1 MVQDN
6 NIKMYST
13 HNEGKS
19 IVAERFTRTLKNKIY
34 KFMTSISKNVYF
46 EKLHDIIDKF
56 NNTYHSTMKM
66 KSTDVKSSTY
76 IDLNVEKMM
85 KILNLKFVI
94 MQQYQNTKTFLKKA
108 TLQIG
113 LKKFG
118 GVFQEKELERTNQTE
133 FRVEKVMK
141 RKSNKVYVKWKDYD
155 LTVEE
160 CMI

>member
-1 MVQDN
+1 
-6 NIKMYST
+6 MYST

-66 KSTDVKSSTY
+66 KSTDVKSNTY

-94 MQQYQNTKTFLKKA
+94 M
-108 TLQIG
+108 
-113 LKKFG
+113 
-118 GVFQEKELERTNQTE
+118 
-133 FRVEKVMK
+133 
-141 RKSNKVYVKWKDYD
+141 
-155 LTVEE
+155 
-160 CMI
+160 

>member
-1 MVQDN
+1 
-6 NIKMYST
+6 MYST

-56 NNTYHSTMKM
+56 NNTYHSAMKM

-94 MQQYQNTKTFLKKA
+94 M
-108 TLQIG
+108 
-113 LKKFG
+113 
-118 GVFQEKELERTNQTE
+118 
-133 FRVEKVMK
+133 
-141 RKSNKVYVKWKDYD
+141 
-155 LTVEE
+155 
-160 CMI
+160 

>member
-1 MVQDN
+1 MC
-6 NIKMYST
+6 ST
-13 HNEGKS
+13 HNEEKS

-94 MQQYQNTKTFLKKA
+94 M
-108 TLQIG
+108 
-113 LKKFG
+113 
-118 GVFQEKELERTNQTE
+118 
-133 FRVEKVMK
+133 
-141 RKSNKVYVKWKDYD
+141 
-155 LTVEE
+155 
-160 CMI
+160 

>member
-1 MVQDN
+1 
-6 NIKMYST
+6 MYST
-13 HNEGKS
+13 HNEEKS

-46 EKLHDIIDKF
+46 EKSHDIIDKF

-94 MQQYQNTKTFLKKA
+94 M
-108 TLQIG
+108 
-113 LKKFG
+113 
-118 GVFQEKELERTNQTE
+118 
-133 FRVEKVMK
+133 
-141 RKSNKVYVKWKDYD
+141 
-155 LTVEE
+155 
-160 CMI
+160 

>member
-1 MVQDN
+1 
-6 NIKMYST
+6 MYST

-66 KSTDVKSSTY
+66 KSTDVKSGTY

-94 MQQYQNTKTFLKKA
+94 M
-108 TLQIG
+108 
-113 LKKFG
+113 
-118 GVFQEKELERTNQTE
+118 
-133 FRVEKVMK
+133 
-141 RKSNKVYVKWKDYD
+141 
-155 LTVEE
+155 
-160 CMI
+160 

>member
-1 MVQDN
+1 
-6 NIKMYST
+6 MYST

-19 IVAERFTRTLKNKIY
+19 IVAERFTRTLKNK
-34 KFMTSISKNVYF
+34 ISKNVYF

-94 MQQYQNTKTFLKKA
+94 M
-108 TLQIG
+108 
-113 LKKFG
+113 
-118 GVFQEKELERTNQTE
+118 
-133 FRVEKVMK
+133 
-141 RKSNKVYVKWKDYD
+141 
-155 LTVEE
+155 
-160 CMI
+160 

>member
-1 MVQDN
+1 
-6 NIKMYST
+6 MYST
-13 HNEGKS
+13 HNEEKS
-19 IVAERFTRTLKNKIY
+19 IVAERLTRTLKNKIY

-94 MQQYQNTKTFLKKA
+94 M
-108 TLQIG
+108 
-113 LKKFG
+113 
-118 GVFQEKELERTNQTE
+118 
-133 FRVEKVMK
+133 
-141 RKSNKVYVKWKDYD
+141 
-155 LTVEE
+155 
-160 CMI
+160 

>member
-1 MVQDN
+1 
-6 NIKMYST
+6 MYST

-94 MQQYQNTKTFLKKA
+94 M
-108 TLQIG
+108 
-113 LKKFG
+113 
-118 GVFQEKELERTNQTE
+118 
-133 FRVEKVMK
+133 
-141 RKSNKVYVKWKDYD
+141 
-155 LTVEE
+155 
-160 CMI
+160 

>member
-1 MVQDN
+1 
-6 NIKMYST
+6 MYST
-13 HNEGKS
+13 HNEEKS

-66 KSTDVKSSTY
+66 KSTDVKSNTY

-94 MQQYQNTKTFLKKA
+94 M
-108 TLQIG
+108 
-113 LKKFG
+113 
-118 GVFQEKELERTNQTE
+118 
-133 FRVEKVMK
+133 
-141 RKSNKVYVKWKDYD
+141 
-155 LTVEE
+155 
-160 CMI
+160 

>member
-1 MVQDN
+1 
-6 NIKMYST
+6 MYST
-13 HNEGKS
+13 HNEEKS

-56 NNTYHSTMKM
+56 NNMYHSTMKM

-94 MQQYQNTKTFLKKA
+94 M
-108 TLQIG
+108 
-113 LKKFG
+113 
-118 GVFQEKELERTNQTE
+118 
-133 FRVEKVMK
+133 
-141 RKSNKVYVKWKDYD
+141 
-155 LTVEE
+155 
-160 CMI
+160 